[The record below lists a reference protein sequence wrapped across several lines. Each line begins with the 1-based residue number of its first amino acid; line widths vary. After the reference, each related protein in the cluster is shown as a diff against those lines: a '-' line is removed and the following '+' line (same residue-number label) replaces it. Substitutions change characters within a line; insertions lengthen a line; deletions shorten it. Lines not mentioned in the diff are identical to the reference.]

1 MMINTQQDPAD
12 DLIVAMCCA
21 RIVLLSQARPA
32 INTALQVLIINLMA
46 TRIDNED
53 ALVLLQASCE
63 CIRGKIRPQTLERLL
78 DQITPSPS
86 RNVLLRQ
93 ANDSSQTT
101 NRKSP
106 RQTTSTSQE
115 HFEGATRLA
124 ATALSMAPQ
133 TTEARA
139 FVYGIKAFEQQL
151 PREYVEYRML
161 TRTARRFLEG
171 QWPRQELERHVQS
184 ACKAFNE
191 MRHEARLGNENT
203 VKRKKP

>member
-1 MMINTQQDPAD
+1 MIQTKQDPAD
-12 DLIVAMCCA
+12 DLSVATCCA
-21 RIVLLSQARPA
+21 HMSLQAQAYPTIRD
-32 INTALQVLIINLMA
+32 ILYVLIINLMA
-46 TRIDNED
+46 TRIDSED

-63 CIRGKIRPQTLERLL
+63 CIKGEIKPKILESLL
-78 DQITPSPS
+78 IQLTPSVP
-86 RNVLLRQ
+86 RNALPRQ
-93 ANDSSQTT
+93 TDDDSQTT

-106 RQTTSTSQE
+106 RQTMSTSQE
-115 HFEGATRLA
+115 HFKGATRLA

-139 FVYGIKAFEQQL
+139 FVHGIKAFERQL

-171 QWPRQELERHVQS
+171 QWPRQDLERHVQM

-191 MRHEARLGNENT
+191 MRHDAKSGDETT